1 MFTVYTAEG
10 SAHYT
15 TDGPTHACPFPV
27 QYRHDWYRDDGA
39 SGTTTDTMW
48 ADTVSSGASIMAAWN
63 ERSAREVARNA
74 AAVRHT
80 YSVVP
85 GCAVQTLVT
94 L

>member
-39 SGTTTDTMW
+39 SGTTTNTMW
-48 ADTVSSGASIMAAWN
+48 TDGPNSGALIMAKWN
-63 ERSAREVARNA
+63 MLNARAVESND

-80 YSVVP
+80 Y
-85 GCAVQTLVT
+85 AVIPAV
-94 L
+94 